1 MVGSEVYVIGYAFSM
16 GLVNEIHTEV
26 RAFGKHYWFEKYGA
40 EQASQYAPKEG
51 FNLAD
56 EIYAGFTERSQQD
69 FESYIFSIREDW
81 TADKYRLFNHNCRT
95 YSNTLI
101 EYLFPGPFSGTAQ
114 ETFQFQLPFQA
125 TNAKHYLLY
134 QRAEAKVMETG
145 LNLLGDWANA
155 YLERSNPQPASGA
168 RCDGSADSAKVDS
181 NQSRQPKSA
190 AEWVEQGVQLFAALT
205 KPQKK
210 K

>member
-1 MVGSEVYVIGYAFSM
+1 MGGSEVYVIGYAFSM

-40 EQASQYAPKEG
+40 EQGSQYAPKEG

-56 EIYAGFTERSQQD
+56 EIYAGFTMKTKED
-69 FESYIFSIREDW
+69 FENYIFSIRDDW

-95 YSNTLI
+95 YSNALI
-101 EYLFPGPFSGTAQ
+101 EYLFT
-114 ETFQFQLPFQA
+114 ETYSA

-145 LNLLGDWANA
+145 LNLLGDWVNA
-155 YLERSNPQPASGA
+155 YRERQNPNRPTGFNGF
-168 RCDGSADSAKVDS
+168 D
-181 NQSRQPKSA
+181 
-190 AEWVEQGVQLFAALT
+190 F
-205 KPQKK
+205 
-210 K
+210 

>member
-1 MVGSEVYVIGYAFSM
+1 MGGSEVYVIGYAFSM

-40 EQASQYAPKEG
+40 EQGSQYAPKEG

-56 EIYAGFTERSQQD
+56 EIYAGFTTSSQQD
-69 FESYIFSIREDW
+69 FENFIFSIRDDW
-81 TADKYRLFNHNCRT
+81 TAEKYRLFNHNCRT

-101 EYLFPGPFSGTAQ
+101 EYLFPAPFS
-114 ETFQFQLPFQA
+114 A

-145 LNLLGDWANA
+145 LNLLGDWVNA
-155 YLERSNPQPASGA
+155 YRERQNPQPSHGA
-168 RCDGSADSAKVDS
+168 RCDGADSTRASGADN
-181 NQSRQPKSA
+181 NQNQQPKSTS
-190 AEWVEQGVQLFAALT
+190 EWIEQGVQMFAAFT
-205 KPQKK
+205 KPNKK